1 MVWVIGPSSLTLS
14 SLSKDSGAAYVALS
28 TSYTGP
34 ARGAAVLRVGKF
46 VTLCAGARVFTS
58 AVCPP
63 ALDDMPANPPSV
75 VAYSFRVCHES
86 EVFHG
91 HERDHD
97 RELLAYALRRNVAS
111 TSTSSAGA
119 SSRDRIRVVRAEP
132 RRPPRTHI
140 LTLRAPLVS

>member
-1 MVWVIGPSSLTLS
+1 MLWVIGPSNLTLS
-14 SLSKDSGAAYVALS
+14 TLSTGSIAALS

-46 VTLCAGARVFTS
+46 ITLCAGARVFTS

-63 ALDDMPANPPSV
+63 ALDHMPANPPSV

-91 HERDHD
+91 H
-97 RELLAYALRRNVAS
+97 
-111 TSTSSAGA
+111 
-119 SSRDRIRVVRAEP
+119 
-132 RRPPRTHI
+132 
-140 LTLRAPLVS
+140 